1 MPPPA
6 GPAGGGR
13 SPGDRR
19 KLDLG
24 ASGEELALAWYIRRG
39 YTLLARNWRCRDGEL
54 DLVVSRDRC
63 VVFCEVKTRS
73 GTGFGLPAEA
83 VTGEKQRRLRRLAGR
98 WLGEQPP
105 AVGFAEV
112 RFDVACVT
120 VGGGSSTRLEVIEA
134 AF

>member
-1 MPPPA
+1 M
-6 GPAGGGR
+6 
-13 SPGDRR
+13 
-19 KLDLG
+19 LG
-24 ASGEELALAWYIRRG
+24 
-39 YTLLARNWRCRDGEL
+39 RNWRCRDGEL

-83 VTGEKQRRLRRLAGR
+83 VTGEKQRRLRRLATR
-98 WLGEQPP
+98 WLGEHKPSM
-105 AVGFAEV
+105 AFAEV

-120 VGGGSSTRLEVIEA
+120 VQAGVEPALDVIEA

>member
-1 MPPPA
+1 VERPPV
-6 GPAGGGR
+6 
-13 SPGDRR
+13 DRR

-24 ASGEELALAWYIRRG
+24 ARGEDLAVAWYMDQG
-39 YTLLARNWRCRDGEL
+39 YRLLDRNWRCREGEL
-54 DLVVSRDRC
+54 DVVVSRDRC

-83 VTGEKQRRLRRLAGR
+83 VTGEKQRRLRRLASR
-98 WLGEQPP
+98 WLGAQPP
-105 AVGFAEV
+105 SVSFAEV

-120 VGGGSSTRLEVIEA
+120 LRGGVEPALDVITA